1 MKKVLDIAD
10 NMEKPVVA
18 VFLGSDPALFKGH
31 KAIGAFSLEEA
42 ACKVANI
49 LRPGCSVP
57 FHFSE
62 EEIRRIVKQERNRYC
77 AKQKYFRGLYCGGT
91 FTEEGLLY
99 YSNIPG
105 I

>member
-1 MKKVLDIAD
+1 M
-10 NMEKPVVA
+10 
-18 VFLGSDPALFKGH
+18 
-31 KAIGAFSLEEA
+31 
-42 ACKVANI
+42 ANI

-91 FTEEGLLY
+91 FTEEGLFY
-99 YSNIPG
+99 YSNIPELPLFQLDTDYARKLPDFHVSMG
-105 I
+105 HTILIWGLRIYQGGPSPGL